1 MAGVVGLINNRPSS
15 LNLWR
20 ISSYRQF
27 SVDSNAPFSFST
39 LNVSQ
44 LLSLA
49 PCSIV
54 LWQWEN
60 QAERNIGRR
69 TPNWISKSQHKTLL
83 GFIQLCRIPFSKL
96 VLRVRI
102 IPPRG
107 HLPPLVTQPL
117 GHIRSGAPWGAHLWL
132 TALMRESHSGERKR
146 IVFLQVFAI
155 F

>member
-1 MAGVVGLINNRPSS
+1 MAGVVGLINSRPSS

-20 ISSYRQF
+20 ISFYRQF

-54 LWQWEN
+54 LWQWGN
-60 QAERNIGRR
+60 QAKKKDWEKNPILEFKI
-69 TPNWISKSQHKTLL
+69 PKYKSTGIL
-83 GFIQLCRIPFSKL
+83 FSEL

-102 IPPRG
+102 VPPRG

-117 GHIRSGAPWGAHLWL
+117 GHIRSGAPWRAHLWL
-132 TALMRESHSGERKR
+132 TSLVRESYSDERKR
-146 IVFLQVFAI
+146 IVFLKLFAI